1 MRIKTCFVWSGL
13 TCPGVLLHPCAACRS
28 TLLGKSIHSQAG
40 HPQAGTSNPLPPKLL
55 AHKRRRMD
63 LSIPVLAI
71 VSYSICMRMRVGV
84 FGEREGGR
92 ENERKRERTRARRR
106 EEDLPSFLDPFSS
119 FSSMPLLPCPWI
131 WGPLP
136 HGDVVSPEGDRPVQ
150 LLPQPQQGPGEPLKL
165 GSHVGTPRRACW
177 RRPIKRPERITPAF
191 KQASIAWRPAAK
203 RGSSPKD
210 IRTFPSASCVCLCVC
225 VCVCV

>member
-1 MRIKTCFVWSGL
+1 MHPVQIAEPSPSHPTEFPGEEEVMRIKTCFVWSGL

-84 FGEREGGR
+84 FGERERERERER
-92 ENERKRERTRARRR
+92 ENERTREKTRDGPSLLSGSIQLIQFNASSSLSMDLGAPATRRCGLARGGSPSAALAPATAGTRR
-106 EEDLPSFLDPFSS
+106 ASEAWQPR
-119 FSSMPLLPCPWI
+119 
-131 WGPLP
+131 G
-136 HGDVVSPEGDRPVQ
+136 HSPES
-150 LLPQPQQGPGEPLKL
+150 LLEE
-165 GSHVGTPRRACW
+165 TN
-177 RRPIKRPERITPAF
+177 
-191 KQASIAWRPAAK
+191 QAS
-203 RGSSPKD
+203 
-210 IRTFPSASCVCLCVC
+210 
-225 VCVCV
+225 